1 MPQDNIEIK
10 IILLGDSAV
19 GKTSILTR
27 IIQDT
32 FVEDPASTIGA
43 TYSYKKIRYLNYD
56 VQMQI
61 WDTAGQERYRCL
73 APIYYRGTNVVFL
86 VYSVNDKNSFSVID
100 YWTKSLAD
108 NSAIPTLKF
117 LIANKIDATE
127 GDRIS
132 TSEGSQKAQEIGAEY
147 YEVSAKTGSGITDL
161 LNTCAQMYIEK
172 LNDGSVVNKKIESP
186 EKKED
191 NSGGCCS

>member
-1 MPQDNIEIK
+1 MPQDSIEIK

-32 FVEDPASTIGA
+32 FVDDPASTIGA
-43 TYSYKKIRYLNYD
+43 TYSYKKIRYENYD

-73 APIYYRGTNVVFL
+73 APIYYGRTNVVFL
-86 VYSVNDKNSFSVID
+86 VYSVNDSNSFDVID

-108 NSAIPTLKF
+108 NNAIPTLKF
-117 LIANKIDATE
+117 LIANKIDITD

-132 TSEGSQKAQEIGAEY
+132 TKEGAEKAQAIGAEY
-147 YEVSAKTGSGITDL
+147 YEVSAKTGNGINDL
-161 LNTCAQMYIEK
+161 LNTVAQMYIEK
-172 LNDGSVVNKKIESP
+172 LNDGSVVVGKVEQP
-186 EKKED
+186 EEKKEG
-191 NSGGCCS
+191 NSGCCS